1 LNNTQSDDIRMEP
14 MYNPE
19 TLREYQIQIN
29 NAYAIIGTNLD
40 GATRIIESIEE
51 ILLPSDNM
59 RSPLRSLALP
69 DDLESVQYNFEIS
82 PRSSREISPIS
93 PGGPMSVD

>member
-1 LNNTQSDDIRMEP
+1 MEP

-59 RSPLRSLALP
+59 NLPLRSLAIP

-82 PRSSREISPIS
+82 PRSSRSSREISPIS